1 MESNLFSYS
10 DKPGRWAVPK
20 NGQSGVVD
28 VVREY
33 SWAMN
38 DSQQSRDDVPVIELR
53 EFQVTGGQLQ
63 AAAGYWLKQTVGLAQ
78 DVGGVLASD
87 ATNNFLNGLQSGN
100 RPSPYDGLYRAIP
113 TNFSYRLPFFNNYHT
128 SNKQMWSAANEALS
142 FMNAVG
148 SATSHAKNLM
158 ESGLGALVG
167 GIAGEVVKSAMGPA
181 VGMENQE
188 LWNNTNVQTYTV
200 QFDLLNTVSPQET
213 LKNYDLVN
221 LLVYQNAYYRRNI
234 MLSYPPCIYEVNIPG
249 VRRCPVA
256 VIEVVNVIDLGAKR
270 LYRSNTNDPLNNIIF
285 PDAYRVE
292 LSIRELVPESR
303 NIIEGM
309 LIDQPVVAISTSS
322 LAEDAAPAWNAAKRT
337 YNQVANSVGEFFGN
351 NTQTPP

>member
-38 DSQQSRDDVPVIELR
+38 DSQWSRDDVPVIELR

-63 AAAGYWLKQTVGLAQ
+63 AAAGYWLKQTIGLAQ
-78 DVGGVLASD
+78 DVGGAIGSD
-87 ATNNFLNGLQSGN
+87 ATNNFLNGLQDD

-128 SNKQMWSAANEALS
+128 SNNQTWTAQNEALS
-142 FMNAVG
+142 FANAVG
-148 SATSHAKNLM
+148 SATTHAKSFLN
-158 ESGLGALVG
+158 SGFGALVG
-167 GIAGEVVKSAMGPA
+167 GIAGEVIKSAAGPS

-188 LWNNTNVQTYTV
+188 LWSNTNVQTYAV

-213 LKNYDLVN
+213 KKNYDLVN

-256 VIEVVNVIDLGAKR
+256 VIENVTVMDIGAKR

-292 LSIRELVPESR
+292 LRIRELVPESR

-309 LIDQPVVAISTSS
+309 LIDRPVTAIATST
-322 LAEDAAPAWNAAKRT
+322 LAEDAAPVWNATKRT
-337 YNQVANSVGEFFGN
+337 YNQASNAVGEFFGT